1 MIKALLKHIARDF
14 NENNISMYYV
24 GGCVRDEI
32 LDIPTDDIDICLVG
46 VEDKKLVEKVV
57 RKYGSITAEIGKN
70 FPNWIAIINGHKVD
84 FALARKEKLVG
95 GTRKEFECSIDKVT
109 IEEDLYRRDIT
120 INAIAKNVL
129 TDEIIDP
136 YEGIIDLED
145 KVARPVSEA
154 FAEDTLRVVRAA
166 RFIARFN
173 LTPSKSL
180 ITLCKQLNPKDISN
194 ERVGMELMKLFKLE
208 PGTKVSKFFYFL
220 KEVGW
225 LQYHFQEL
233 YDLIGVPQSSKHHPE
248 GDAFVHT
255 MHCVDVANDWFMRTV
270 MLCHDLGKATCTT
283 FGGYSWQEFKIN
295 PDFDMNNH
303 SYKIQSIGHES
314 AGVDL
319 TRRMLKRIHLTSH
332 EIINKIGCL
341 VELHMIR
348 AVYSKDNEQKIVRR
362 NLRKLM
368 HYELEYD
375 LLVETVR
382 CDLAGRPPLLPI
394 NPDIGQELAKKLIE
408 DDDMKPIVTGRLLK
422 ETGIRDGEEMGKMI
436 KTGLDLQDRGVLNR
450 DNWRNRLIG
459 SGFKSLKYEK

>member
-1 MIKALLKHIARDF
+1 MIKALLKQIARDF

-46 VEDKKLVEKVV
+46 VENKKLVEDIV
-57 RKYGSITAEIGKN
+57 RKYGNITAEIGKN
-70 FPNWIAIINGHKVD
+70 FPNWVSIIDSHKVD

-95 GTRKEFECSIDKVT
+95 GTRKEFECSTDKVT
-109 IEEDLYRRDIT
+109 IEDDLYRRDIT

-154 FAEDTLRVVRAA
+154 FAEDTLRVIRAG
-166 RFIARFN
+166 RFIAKFN

-208 PGTKVSKFFYFL
+208 SGTKVSKFFYFL

-233 YDLIGVPQSSKHHPE
+233 YDLIGVPQSPKHHPE

-255 MHCVDVANDWFMRTV
+255 MHCVDTANDWFMRTV
-270 MLCHDLGKATCTT
+270 MLCHDLGKANCTT
-283 FGGYSWQEFKIN
+283 IDGIDCKIWEGDKQGYSVY
-295 PDFDMNNH
+295 DF
-303 SYKIQSIGHES
+303 KIQSIGHES
-314 AGVDL
+314 AGVEL

-348 AVYSKDNEQKIVRR
+348 AVYTKDNEQKIVRR

-368 HYELEYD
+368 HYELDYE

-408 DDDMKPIVTGRLLK
+408 DDDMKPVVTGRLLK

-436 KTGLDLQDRGVLNR
+436 KVGLDLQDRGVLNR